1 MDERE
6 KEELIGLQIVNGTV
20 MWKPIQQHYNCVV
33 DKPKKET
40 KLKGF
45 KSFIAYSIISS
56 LTGIQVA
63 RRYKRF
69 DWLYEQLSAKYIMVS
84 VRLG

>member
-1 MDERE
+1 MDERG

-20 MWKPIQQHYNCVV
+20 MWKPMQQHYNCVV

-84 VRLG
+84 ACLG